1 MARPKA
7 RWQGRILK
15 NMFRD
20 GGSVVL
26 LGRLEHD
33 PDRITEFRINRSNV
47 AAFTVATVKEAELS
61 ESDIKSLLDSL
72 TKIIAPE
79 MESNGKHHVDE
90 F

>member
-7 RWQGRILK
+7 RWNGKILK
-15 NMFRD
+15 QMFRD

-33 PDRITEFRINRSNV
+33 PDRITEFRINRSSV
-47 AAFTVATVKEAELS
+47 EAFVKEVLKTAEL
-61 ESDIKSLLDSL
+61 EE
-72 TKIIAPE
+72 T
-79 MESNGKHHVDE
+79 NGKHHEADE

>member
-7 RWQGRILK
+7 RWHGRLLK
-15 NMFRD
+15 NMFID

-33 PDRITEFRINRSNV
+33 PDRIVEFRINRSNV
-47 AAFTVATVKEAELS
+47 EAFVTAVSTTAGITEDA
-61 ESDIKSLLDSL
+61 
-72 TKIIAPE
+72 
-79 MESNGKHHVDE
+79 GKHHEADA